1 MSNAKLVFVYNADS
15 GLFNTVTDI
24 AHKILSPKTYEC
36 QLCAIT
42 HGIFSVRE
50 NWVNFLEELDAE
62 CDFLHKDEFIKSH
75 PNTSTKYP
83 AIFRLENKQPKLWI
97 DDKTINQLSSVDDL
111 KKVIN
116 EKLASDS
123 AEPT

>member
-1 MSNAKLVFVYNADS
+1 MSDAKLVFVYNADS

-50 NWVNFLEELDAE
+50 NWVKFLEELDAE
-62 CDFLHKDEFIKSH
+62 CDFLHKDEFIKSY
-75 PNTSTKYP
+75 PNTSTNYP
-83 AIFRLENKQPKLWI
+83 AIFKLENNTPELWI

-111 KKVIN
+111 KKAIN
-116 EKLASDS
+116 EKLARNTTES
-123 AEPT
+123 T